1 MLRGRKNP
9 DKAESKIS
17 PSIQF
22 PPVVFCFT
30 CLSVGY
36 ILRLAPLL
44 VLRWLPL
51 SAGANASFKSIG
63 KEWTPLTDNSQQK
76 SQICLHWKGLDH
88 ISTIEPSIDQEMI
101 CTRTPRGLNFPR
113 TTLMLK
119 WKVRAVGREGGE
131 TDGETA
137 INVPQSYL

>member
-22 PPVVFCFT
+22 SPVVFCFT
-30 CLSVGY
+30 CHSVGY

-51 SAGANASFKSIG
+51 SAGTNASFKSIG
-63 KEWTPLTDNSQQK
+63 KEWNPLTVNSQQK

-88 ISTIEPSIDQEMI
+88 MSTVEPSIGHEMI
-101 CTRTPRGLNFPR
+101 GTRTPSGLNFPS

-119 WKVRAVGREGGE
+119 WKELLGEKEGR
-131 TDGETA
+131 
-137 INVPQSYL
+137 QMQKQL